1 MSCDRNSSHTA
12 RTAIKNGLSY
22 LSSKK
27 AFYVGAAAG
36 AAGLVGGLVLA
47 RKPLAQATARA
58 RARLK
63 ELARR
68 SASRGTAAPMIDPR
82 QVPELPAGQVVS
94 PTPREK
100 LTEKCAGCGSSP
112 RSKPG
117 AWYVIDGKPHCQ
129 DCAPGVARQSKQRLQ
144 APAGPRP
151 AATPPPA
158 TSSSRALVPAGAGAR
173 PAQTD
178 TLPAVPLSPESR
190 VAITL
195 QRRRVTLAMANGAV
209 ETDVY
214 AVLTRSGA
222 ETGLGL
228 AQLDSNAWTITH
240 LASGMKLAGPY
251 ETQNEAQMLAS
262 VLAQLDW
269 TPRDPVARFGPE
281 TTARVGATIRY
292 YDEALKE
299 AAAKAAEADAPLEEQ
314 GPQVVA
320 RAPARAGSPPDVEED
335 DDLAGLSPIQ
345 RKAYDQVYSVG
356 HDHGFADGYDEGAME
371 AMDEL
376 GMAVENDPDILTVQ
390 AEKQEAEREALSRML
405 DETLPGDDSEYWDVV
420 YDSAVEEGH
429 EEGYWEG
436 YEAVM
441 NKFGPSS
448 KQ

>member
-1 MSCDRNSSHTA
+1 MSCDRNSNHTA
-12 RTAIKNGLSY
+12 KAAIKNGLSY
-22 LSSKK
+22 LSGKK

-36 AAGLVGGLVLA
+36 VAGLVGGLVLA
-47 RKPLAQATARA
+47 RKPLAQAASKA

-68 SASRGTAAPMIDPR
+68 SASRRAAAPMIDPR
-82 QVPELPAGQVVS
+82 RVPELAAGQVIS

-144 APAGPRP
+144 APVSPRP
-151 AATPPPA
+151 ATAPPA
-158 TSSSRALVPAGAGAR
+158 TSSSRALVPAGAS
-173 PAQTD
+173 

-195 QRRRVTLAMANGAV
+195 QRRKITLAMAKGDV
-209 ETDVY
+209 EADVY
-214 AVLTRSGA
+214 AVLTQSGA

-251 ETQNEAQMLAS
+251 ATQNEAQMLAS

-269 TPRDPVARFGPE
+269 TPRDPVARFGHE
-281 TTARVGATIRY
+281 TTRRVGATIRY

-299 AAAKAAEADAPLEEQ
+299 AAARVE
-314 GPQVVA
+314 G
-320 RAPARAGSPPDVEED
+320 AGSPPDEEED
-335 DDLAGLSPIQ
+335 GDLAGLSPAG
-345 RKAYDQVYSVG
+345 RKAYDQVSSVG
-356 HDHGFADGYDEGAME
+356 RDHGFADGYDEGASD
-371 AMDEL
+371 ALDEL
-376 GMAVENDPDILTVQ
+376 GMEVEDDSQ
-390 AEKQEAEREALSRML
+390 AIADRADKQDVEMEVLQRML
-405 DETLPGDDSEYWDVV
+405 DETVPDDDPEYWNAV
-420 YDSAVEEGH
+420 YDSAFEEGH

-436 YEAVM
+436 YQAVM
-441 NKFGPSS
+441 NKFGPPS